1 MMRNHVNGTF
11 RTPDPESIL
20 EFIRLCLA
28 RVFFCVALLV
38 AAGGHVLAQNY
49 PSGPVR
55 MIVPFPAGGGVDSA
69 GRILATKLSESFGKS
84 FVIENRSGANGNI
97 GTEAVAK
104 SAKDGYT
111 LLFTGAGLVT
121 NPSLYS
127 KTGYDAIKDF
137 DPISL
142 MALGPNV
149 LVVHPSLPVKS
160 VKDLIALAK
169 ARPGQI
175 GFAGS
180 GSGST
185 PHLAGELFNT
195 LAGVQMVHVPYRG
208 SGPAMIGVLG
218 GEAPVMFLPAINAGP
233 HVKSGRLRAIA
244 VTSTVR
250 LAAMPEVPTVAEAGL
265 RGYESSQWYGV
276 LAPAGTP
283 EDILNLLNRHV
294 TKIMQAAEIRQRLTD
309 DGLVPVGN
317 TREQFAAHIKAEIAK
332 WAKIIKQSG
341 ARID

>member
-1 MMRNHVNGTF
+1 MICNFVEGSFNMS
-11 RTPDPESIL
+11 DPNAIEQ
-20 EFIRLCLA
+20 FVRLCLV
-28 RVFFCVALLV
+28 RLFCGVALL
-38 AAGGHVLAQNY
+38 AAATVQVLGQNY
-49 PSGPVR
+49 PGGPVR
-55 MIVPFPAGGGVDSA
+55 MIVPFPPGGGVDSA
-69 GRILATKLSESFGKS
+69 GRILAAKLSESYGKS

-97 GTEAVAK
+97 GSEAVAK

-169 ARPGQI
+169 AKPGQI

-195 LAGVQMVHVPYRG
+195 LAGVQMVHIPYRG

-250 LAAMPEVPTVAEAGL
+250 LAVMPDVPTVAEAGL

-283 EDILNLLNRHV
+283 DDILNSLNSHV
-294 TKIMQAAEIRQRLTD
+294 ANIVRAPDIKQRLTD

-317 TREQFAAHIKAEIAK
+317 TREQFATHIKSEIAK